1 MRHIKYMFLCL
12 LSASLLAMAG
22 CANISGNAYTAD
34 QARSAQTVQYGT
46 VRSVQQVQVEGD
58 TNGTVGA
65 VGGGVVGGVLGSL
78 VGGGS
83 GRTVGAVVGA
93 LAGTGL
99 GYAGEK
105 AVTNQTGFEIEVQLD
120 NGQILSVVQGTDQVF
135 SVGERVRVLR
145 ASDGRARVTR

>member
-1 MRHIKYMFLCL
+1 MRHIKYIFLCL
-12 LSASLLAMAG
+12 LSASLLAMTG

-105 AVTNQTGFEIEVQLD
+105 AVTSQTGLEIEVQLD